1 MAIVA
6 HVAHVN
12 VARNKKMKLT
22 KETLKQIIKEELEA
36 VMDEGVFDE
45 PDPTSKRVQQAN
57 MRKQFINFVV
67 GTAKE
72 KGISE
77 GQLVDNIIMSEG
89 TGEGVFY
96 DWMTFYKAKG
106 SVMKTY
112 DIPVE
117 EIPLIT
123 AEAIAGVMQTYLQE
137 KAEKVGRNAMNYDKI
152 KNWVVRSHS
161 KVRI

>member
-1 MAIVA
+1 
-6 HVAHVN
+6 
-12 VARNKKMKLT
+12 MKLT
-22 KETLKQIIKEELEA
+22 KETLKKIIKEELEA

-67 GTAKE
+67 GTAKD
-72 KGISE
+72 KGVSE
-77 GQLVDNIIMSEG
+77 GQVAEDIMMTEG

-96 DWMTFYKAKG
+96 DWMDFYRAKG
-106 SVMKTY
+106 SVMKVY
-112 DIPVE
+112 GIPE
-117 EIPLIT
+117 KEIPLIT

-137 KAEKVGRNAMNYDKI
+137 KAEEVGRNAMNYDKI
-152 KNWVVRSHS
+152 KNWVIQSHS